1 MGLVLQ
7 YQLEKLVL
15 TVAATAVQAE
25 TTVVN
30 ILTLMTFTTDGGRLV
45 GIRAWSMTGITGEPF
60 VGTLEGI
67 AGKFFVIELPE
78 IPAVGRVAAVTGF
91 TERALVMVILFV
103 AAHTIGVGSRKLIA
117 DMATLARHHIVKT
130 DQGEVGEVVV
140 ETIDDLPIVRDMA
153 GGTHLHV
160 WVLVDVT
167 GGVAGGTVARQII
180 LQSTG
185 VAVGAGER
193 LVMAG

>member
-1 MGLVLQ
+1 YHCTFFIMGLVLQ

-103 AAHTIGVGSRKLIA
+103 AAH
-117 DMATLARHHIVKT
+117 
-130 DQGEVGEVVV
+130 
-140 ETIDDLPIVRDMA
+140 
-153 GGTHLHV
+153 
-160 WVLVDVT
+160 
-167 GGVAGGTVARQII
+167 
-180 LQSTG
+180 
-185 VAVGAGER
+185 
-193 LVMAG
+193 

>member
-117 DMATLARHHIVKT
+117 DMTGLTRHHIVKT

-140 ETIDDLPIVRDMA
+140 EAIDDLPIVRDMA

>member
-140 ETIDDLPIVRDMA
+140 EAIDDLPIVRDMA

>member
-103 AAHTIGVGSRKLIA
+103 AAHAIGVGSRKLIA

-140 ETIDDLPIVRDMA
+140 EAIDDLPIVRDMA